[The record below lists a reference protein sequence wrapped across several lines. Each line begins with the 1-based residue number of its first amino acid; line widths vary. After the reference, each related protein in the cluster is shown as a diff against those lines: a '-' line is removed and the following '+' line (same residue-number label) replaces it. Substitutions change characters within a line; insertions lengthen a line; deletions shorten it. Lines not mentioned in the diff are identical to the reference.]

1 MTNAFRE
8 IARQK
13 PESDDGSARLLCVEP
28 GCGHRW
34 SVYMDRPLC
43 SFHAFSR
50 TGTRYDSL
58 ESLVPS
64 DDLNS
69 DGRRWARRLIQ
80 FSADGGN
87 VRQYALKLA
96 KQALGMI

>member
-1 MTNAFRE
+1 MTSAFRE

-13 PESDDGSARLLCVEP
+13 PDGDDGFARLLCTEP

-43 SFHAFSR
+43 SFHAFPR
-50 TGTRYDSL
+50 TGTRY
-58 ESLVPS
+58 ESMESIVPS

-69 DGRRWARRLIQ
+69 DGKRWARRIIQ
-80 FSADGGN
+80 RGADGAN
-87 VRQYALKLA
+87 VRPYSLKLA
-96 KQALGMI
+96 KQALGMA